1 MVLTQE
7 FFSSFCIGI
16 SAISYS
22 KKGLKQWSQDA
33 AMAEEFFF
41 ATLARVDQRRYKE
54 TGEVVQ
60 GLFCPERDRL
70 AIDSTRSWCHNFLAE
85 YNYFSLQLSSLVSLK

>member
-1 MVLTQE
+1 
-7 FFSSFCIGI
+7 
-16 SAISYS
+16 
-22 KKGLKQWSQDA
+22 
-33 AMAEEFFF
+33 MAEEFFF

-70 AIDSTRSWCHNFLAE
+70 AIDSTRS
-85 YNYFSLQLSSLVSLK
+85 